1 LLYFLFYQLFKYFVT
16 LIIFEFFTYTLSM
29 MLARSF
35 TVFSKWDISDKFVM
49 SRFLMDAIISLINY
63 SSSSLFLMIDLFLEL
78 IFSSTIGIIVVRG
91 MWLEVGYYLE
101 WIKWLSSLVEP
112 HQKNIRLM
120 TEFKSFALS
129 EYLIGTWLMEIDK
142 FKLKES
148 AIIRWSHY

>member
-1 LLYFLFYQLFKYFVT
+1 LLYFLFYQLFKCFVT

-112 HQKNIRLM
+112 HQKNIILM